1 MFKFKSILVIALA
14 VCASS
19 AWAQLAPKSELVGGY
34 TYTSLDEGVGSRLG
48 ANGWNTGGTFF
59 MNNWLGLEANIAGAS
74 NSQSQSVVSGLTTAS
89 VSVSDKHY
97 TFVFG
102 PRVQFGHGR
111 TNPFVHGLFGFDR
124 MSLSGSSSITGVGT
138 VSVSGTDNA
147 FASALGGGV
156 EYGVSKHVG
165 VITSADY
172 LMTRHLSATQNN
184 LRVSAGLSFRFGS
197 GWGGSKF

>member
-1 MFKFKSILVIALA
+1 MTGVIWPTAPDHGKLLPLQDRGGKFLSGEKYKMFKFKSILVIALA

-19 AWAQLAPKSELVGGY
+19 AWAQLMPKAELTGGY

-59 MNNWLGLEANIAGAS
+59 VNNWLGLEGNIAGAS
-74 NSQSQSVVSGLTTAS
+74 NSQSQSVVTGLTTAS

-124 MSLSGSSSITGVGT
+124 MS
-138 VSVSGTDNA
+138 
-147 FASALGGGV
+147 
-156 EYGVSKHVG
+156 
-165 VITSADY
+165 
-172 LMTRHLSATQNN
+172 
-184 LRVSAGLSFRFGS
+184 
-197 GWGGSKF
+197 

>member
-1 MFKFKSILVIALA
+1 
-14 VCASS
+14 
-19 AWAQLAPKSELVGGY
+19 
-34 TYTSLDEGVGSRLG
+34 
-48 ANGWNTGGTFF
+48 
-59 MNNWLGLEANIAGAS
+59 
-74 NSQSQSVVSGLTTAS
+74 
-89 VSVSDKHY
+89 
-97 TFVFG
+97 
-102 PRVQFGHGR
+102 
-111 TNPFVHGLFGFDR
+111 
-124 MSLSGSSSITGVGT
+124 

>member
-19 AWAQLAPKSELVGGY
+19 AWAQLMPKAELTGGY

-48 ANGWNTGGTFF
+48 SNGWNTGGTFF
-59 MNNWLGLEANIAGAS
+59 MNNWLGLEGNIAGAS
-74 NSQSQSVVSGLTTAS
+74 NTQSASFTTGTTTVSAS
-89 VSVSDKHY
+89 ASDKHY
-97 TFVFG
+97 TYVFG
-102 PRVQFGHGR
+102 PRLQFGHGR
-111 TNPFVHGLFGFDR
+111 TSPFVHGLFGLDHE
-124 MSLSGSSSITGVGT
+124 
-138 VSVSGTDNA
+138 SVSASALGFSTSVSDNA
-147 FASALGGGV
+147 FASALGGGL
-156 EYGVSKHVG
+156 EYGVSKHLG

-172 LMTRHLSATQNN
+172 LMTRHASATQNN